1 MIVTKTTLFDNPQ
14 TAQKRKKGT
23 GMKDADTRTRV
34 EIEREIKEK
43 LNKLTYR
50 QLIHILS
57 IIPDKS
63 QEAGN

>member
-1 MIVTKTTLFDNPQ
+1 
-14 TAQKRKKGT
+14 
-23 GMKDADTRTRV
+23 MKDADTRTRV

>member
-1 MIVTKTTLFDNPQ
+1 
-14 TAQKRKKGT
+14 
-23 GMKDADTRTRV
+23 MKESDMRTRA

-57 IIPDKS
+57 IMPDKS

>member
-1 MIVTKTTLFDNPQ
+1 
-14 TAQKRKKGT
+14 
-23 GMKDADTRTRV
+23 MKDADTRTRA

-43 LNKLTYR
+43 LNELTYR

-63 QEAGN
+63 QAAGN

>member
-1 MIVTKTTLFDNPQ
+1 MIVTKTTIFDNSQ
-14 TAQKRKKGT
+14 SAQKRKKGI
-23 GMKDADTRTRV
+23 GMKDADTHTRA

-57 IIPDKS
+57 IMPDKS